1 MRKKENK
8 DMKLSAAV
16 TPAEQLLLWRFLASL
31 TVGSLVLL
39 LIVTSLILVSPDE
52 NPRRNAVI
60 SERPTK
66 ATQPIFTY

>member
-8 DMKLSAAV
+8 DMKFSAAV

-39 LIVTSLILVSPDE
+39 LIVTSLVLVSPDE

-60 SERPTK
+60 SESNRYSPTEG
-66 ATQPIFTY
+66 F